1 MKLLSDSPPKRSA
14 EDILFDYLDP
24 EERRIYNDLA
34 RRIQKRFEELESE
47 KSKRRDRRG
56 AAPLINLMQE

>member
-1 MKLLSDSPPKRSA
+1 MKLLSDPPPKGSA

-47 KSKRRDRRG
+47 KSKRRDRSSVK
-56 AAPLINLMQE
+56 PLTNLMQE